1 MNECTTPERQLQPVR
16 QNMANRS
23 LATFTGA
30 HYIKYA
36 FPTPFQTIGY
46 AMPFSWTQEYTPVFS
61 SLTLSALVAA
71 LPAFVLLGSMTLFKV
86 KAHVAALLGL
96 TTAVLVAVFVYGMP
110 APLAAAAALYGAA
123 FGLLPIGWIVLCA
136 IFVYDIT
143 VTTGTFAIVRESIT
157 SLAEDRRIQV
167 LLIAYCFGA
176 FIEGAAG
183 FGTPVA
189 ISAAIL
195 IGIGFKPL
203 PAAGLALIGNTVPV
217 AYAAM
222 GTPII
227 ALSAVTGLPVLQ
239 LSATVGRQLPLFC
252 ILIPF
257 WIVSAT
263 AGFRQMLEVWPACLV
278 AGSSFAA
285 TQFLVSNYHG
295 PWMVGIASSTVS
307 MLALVVLLKFWRPR
321 RVWRFPH
328 DAPANPGPTP
338 GLPTRKTFTAWIPWA
353 LLSLFVFIW
362 GFPETRTVLDSIGG
376 FTVFH
381 IPIPVL
387 NMAVFRTVPVV
398 PVPRAE
404 EALFTLNWLSATGTS
419 LLFAGIFSG
428 FALKLRPAE
437 IARVFGKTFLRVGS
451 SLATIAAMMAIGF
464 TIRYAGL
471 DATIGLAFAATGVL
485 FPFFSPILGWIGVM
499 LTGSDTSSNVL
510 FGNLQQITAERL
522 HISPLV
528 AAAANSSGGV
538 MGKMINA
545 QSIVV
550 AAVATNQVGEE
561 GTILRSV
568 FWHSVAL
575 VCLVGFFVL
584 LQVFLFPATT

>member
-1 MNECTTPERQLQPVR
+1 
-16 QNMANRS
+16 
-23 LATFTGA
+23 
-30 HYIKYA
+30 
-36 FPTPFQTIGY
+36 
-46 AMPFSWTQEYTPVFS
+46 MPYSWTQQYTPVFE
-61 SLTLSALVAA
+61 SLPLSALVAA
-71 LPAFVLLGSMTLFKV
+71 LPLFVLLGSMTLFKAR
-86 KAHVAALLGL
+86 AHVAAVLGL
-96 TTAVLVAVFVYGMP
+96 TTAVLVAMFVYGMP
-110 APLAAAAALYGAA
+110 ARMAAAAAFYGAA

-136 IFVYDIT
+136 IFVYDIA
-143 VTTGTFAIVRESIT
+143 VTTGTFAIVRESIA
-157 SLAEDRRIQV
+157 SFAEDRRIQV
-167 LLIAYCFGA
+167 LLIAFCFGA

-203 PAAGLALIGNTVPV
+203 PAAGLALLGNTVPV

-239 LSATVGRQLPLFC
+239 LSATVGRQLPFFC
-252 ILIPF
+252 LIIPF

-263 AGFRQMLEVWPACLV
+263 AGFRRMLEVWPACLV
-278 AGSSFAA
+278 AGTSFAA

-307 MLALVVLLKFWRPR
+307 LLALVTLLKFWRPK

-328 DAPANPGPTP
+328 DTP
-338 GLPTRKTFTAWIPWA
+338 GSADPRIGTPGSGTPGSRQGTAWHPD
-353 LLSLFVFIW
+353 VRN
-362 GFPETRTVLDSIGG
+362 PCRVD
-376 FTVFH
+376 
-381 IPIPVL
+381 
-387 NMAVFRTVPVV
+387 AV
-398 PVPRAE
+398 
-404 EALFTLNWLSATGTS
+404 
-419 LLFAGIFSG
+419 G
-428 FALKLRPAE
+428 FALSLCVSLGISGNQSDTGYTCRLDGISGPRSLPGHGRVPHSACGSRTSCRGSGIHIQLALCDRNQRAAGRCHGRVLLETETDGDCQGVWKNRCPPRTFAGDHCSHDGHRVHLPLCRP
-437 IARVFGKTFLRVGS
+437 RCDDR
-451 SLATIAAMMAIGF
+451 
-464 TIRYAGL
+464 
-471 DATIGLAFAATGVL
+471 IGLCGDGRGVSL
-485 FPFFSPILGWIGVM
+485 FLPILGWVGVM

-550 AAVATNQVGEE
+550 AAVATDQVGEE

-568 FWHSVAL
+568 LWHSVAL
-575 VCLVGFFVL
+575 VCLVGILVL
-584 LQVFLFPATT
+584 LQVYLFPAVS